1 MSNRLD
7 QIERGL
13 ALLAL
18 TVGVLGFG
26 AVGLCGGYFTAW
38 MVPAMFHPGGA
49 GTIALLLLS
58 VPCLM
63 GGLFM
68 VKICVEKIRQLLRK
82 PPASE
87 EAS

>member
-1 MSNRLD
+1 MSKRLD

-49 GTIALLLLS
+49 STVTLLLISL
-58 VPCLM
+58 PCLM

-68 VKICVEKIRQLLRK
+68 VKICVGKIRRLLRK
-82 PPASE
+82 PPVGE

>member
-18 TVGVLGFG
+18 TAGVLGFG

-38 MVPAMFHPGGA
+38 MVPTAFQPGGG
-49 GTIALLLLS
+49 GTVALLLLS
-58 VPCLM
+58 LPCLM

-68 VKICVEKIRQLLRK
+68 VKVCVEKIRQLLRK
-82 PPASE
+82 PAIGE

>member
-1 MSNRLD
+1 M
-7 QIERGL
+7 IERGL

-38 MVPAMFHPGGA
+38 MVPALLAPGGA
-49 GTIALLLLS
+49 SSIALLALS

-63 GGLFM
+63 GGIFM
-68 VKICVEKIRQLLRK
+68 GKICTEKIVQLLRK
-82 PPASE
+82 PPVDE
-87 EAS
+87 ERS